1 MKKSSINRKSRYNLP
16 REINKISSP
25 ISDRISIILRAKAF
39 ETNLDLNTPISINDQ
54 NTIDEIL
61 TQLDRYRVD
70 EPPTNNI
77 EDSFLDL
84 YGLEVDLKKI
94 SQFLIALNITIINN
108 IAIIIKNDCIFEVD
122 LRNAK
127 VMITKIDDAK
137 IKANICLQ
145 PITKG
150 WNNQDFNDLE
160 MTIISKIV
168 SLQWDKIPSIVK
180 YQIDVFLNTGEG
192 GPNLFPYRNGSPL
205 YNLRETIMG
214 ELRRLLDR

>member
-1 MKKSSINRKSRYNLP
+1 MKKFSIDRKIRYNPP

-77 EDSFLDL
+77 EDSFVDL
-84 YGLEVDLKKI
+84 YGLEVDLEKI
-94 SQFLIALNITIINN
+94 SKFLIALNITIINN
-108 IAIIIKNDCIFEVD
+108 IAIIIKKDCIFEVD

-137 IKANICLQ
+137 RKANICLQ
-145 PITKG
+145 PTTKG

-168 SLQWDKIPSIVK
+168 SLQWDKIPNIVK
-180 YQIDVFLNTGEG
+180 YQVDVFLNTGEG
-192 GPNLFPYRNGSPL
+192 GPNLFPYKNGNPH
-205 YNLRETIMG
+205 YILRETIMG